1 MSVQRRDGLFLEQR
15 SYRRRRLRD
24 AAQVLP
30 LLGTA
35 LVALPVL
42 WPAETDAAGISTRG
56 TGIYL
61 FLVWTGLLIAAAL
74 LARALREDAGGP
86 D

>member
-1 MSVQRRDGLFLEQR
+1 MTGRRRDGLFLEQR

-24 AAQVLP
+24 AARVLP
-30 LLGTA
+30 VLGTA

-42 WPAETDAAGISTRG
+42 WPAGAEVSGSSTRG

-74 LARALREDAGGP
+74 LARFLREDAGGG